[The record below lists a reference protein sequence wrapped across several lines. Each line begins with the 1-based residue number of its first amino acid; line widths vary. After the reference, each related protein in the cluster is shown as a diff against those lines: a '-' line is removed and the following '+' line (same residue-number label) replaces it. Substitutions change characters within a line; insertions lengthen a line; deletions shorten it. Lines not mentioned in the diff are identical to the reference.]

1 MQTLEVRMTH
11 TLARLRRT
19 AQGMGAW
26 SLDRSEY
33 SYAEIADAVRL
44 YEAKLNQLDRL
55 RSINKR
61 NALTRSEYL
70 TAHKIKQQR
79 RSQVALA
86 RNKAKRDRKQKR
98 REYRVYKEH
107 RESQD
112 KRDRKKFGLIGWAVL
127 CVGDS
132 SIAANLRRRLESA
145 MSPDGRISSDEID
158 RVFWVVGGSKPYKDD
173 IVRRIAHI
181 IDEPEDL
188 TIYAHQWNACTN
200 LEQKQT
206 LLDAW
211 LFTTDKLIV
220 IKDLAGTIRR
230 EKRYAP
236 TTSGLQ

>member
-181 IDEPEDL
+181 IDDVSSDDL
-188 TIYAHQWNACTN
+188 TAYANAWNACAT
-200 LEQKQT
+200 LSEKQA
-206 LLDAW
+206 LLDDW
-211 LFTTDKLIV
+211 CISTDKLTD
-220 IKDLAGTIRR
+220 IKDLARSIR
-230 EKRYAP
+230 K
-236 TTSGLQ
+236 GGH